1 MKLSALAYAKINL
14 FLKVVGKR
22 NDGLHDL
29 DMIMQSISLADKIT
43 VEETDTDG
51 IRTLCDCDI
60 LDDNI
65 AETAAVEYFKWAN
78 MANQNIRISIEKNIP
93 ISAGLAGGSADAA
106 AVLYLLN
113 RIYNKLSDDE
123 LLTLAGKIGADV
135 PFCLIGGTAR
145 VMGFGDR
152 IEKQDVVD
160 NYHLVLVKSGIK
172 KSTGFMYSLIDGSNE
187 VSDANA
193 GELLEKMEME
203 QNDAYL
209 LMHNDFMQFWND
221 EKSIEVQNDLIGYG
235 ADAVSLSGSGPTFF
249 GVFNEKDA
257 AEKCFANLKTKYDEI
272 YLCRP
277 VSSGIEIIE

>member
-43 VEETDTDG
+43 VEETDTSG
-51 IRTLCDCDI
+51 ITTLCDCDI

-78 MANQNIRISIEKNIP
+78 MANQNISISIEKNIP

-123 LLTLAGKIGADV
+123 LFTLAGKIGADV

-203 QNDAYL
+203 QNDAYR

>member
-43 VEETDTDG
+43 VEETDTSG
-51 IRTLCDCDI
+51 ITTLCDCDI

-78 MANQNIRISIEKNIP
+78 MANQNISISIEKNIP

-113 RIYNKLSDDE
+113 RIYKMLSDDE

-193 GELLEKMEME
+193 GKLLEKMEME

>member
-113 RIYNKLSDDE
+113 RIYKKLSDDE

-152 IEKQDVVD
+152 IEKQDV
-160 NYHLVLVKSGIK
+160 NNKYNLVLVKSGTK
-172 KSTGFMYSLIDGSNE
+172 KSTGYMYSLIDELNE
-187 VSDANA
+187 ISDANA
-193 GELLEKMEME
+193 GELLKKMEME
-203 QNDAYL
+203 QNDAYR

>member
-43 VEETDTDG
+43 VEETDTHG

-78 MANQNIRISIEKNIP
+78 MANQNISISIEKNIP

-123 LLTLAGKIGADV
+123 LFTLAGKIGADV

-203 QNDAYL
+203 QNDAYR

>member
-106 AVLYLLN
+106 AILYLLN

-123 LLTLAGKIGADV
+123 LFTLAGKIGADV

-203 QNDAYL
+203 QNDAYR

>member
-43 VEETDTDG
+43 VEETDTSG
-51 IRTLCDCDI
+51 ITTLCDCDI

-78 MANQNIRISIEKNIP
+78 MANQSIRISIEKNIP

-106 AVLYLLN
+106 AVLFLLN

-152 IEKQDVVD
+152 IEKQDV
-160 NYHLVLVKSGIK
+160 NNKYNLVLVKSGIK
-172 KSTGFMYSLIDGSNE
+172 KSTGFMYSLIDELNE

-193 GELLEKMEME
+193 GELLKKMIMC
-203 QNDAYL
+203 QNDAYC

-235 ADAVSLSGSGPTFF
+235 AGAVSLSGSGPTFF
-249 GVFNEKDA
+249 GVFSEKDA

>member
-43 VEETDTDG
+43 VEETDTSG
-51 IRTLCDCDI
+51 ITTLCDCDI

-78 MANQNIRISIEKNIP
+78 MANQNISISIEKNIP

-221 EKSIEVQNDLIGYG
+221 EKSIDVQNDLIGYG

-249 GVFNEKDA
+249 GVFNEKEA

>member
-14 FLKVVGKR
+14 FLKVTGKR

-29 DMIMQSISLADKIT
+29 DMIVQSISLADKVS
-43 VEETDTDG
+43 VEETDVDG
-51 IRTLCDCDI
+51 ITTVCNCNI
-60 LDDNI
+60 IDDNI
-65 AETAAVEYFKWAN
+65 AEKAAFEYFKCAN
-78 MANQNIRISIEKNIP
+78 MPIQNIKISIEKNIP

-113 RIYNKLSDDE
+113 RIYNKLTDDE
-123 LLTLAGKIGADV
+123 LVALAGNIGADV
-135 PFCLIGGTAR
+135 PFCLIGGTAM
-145 VMGFGDR
+145 VKGFGDR

-160 NYHLVLVKSGIK
+160 NYHLVLVKSGTK
-172 KSTGFMYSLIDGSNE
+172 KSTGYMYSLIDESNKITN
-187 VSDANA
+187 ANVDK
-193 GELLEKMEME
+193 LLEKMKSG
-203 QNDAYL
+203 QADAYQ

-221 EKSIEVQNDLIGYG
+221 ENSIEVQNDLVSLG

-249 GVFNEKDA
+249 GIFNEKDA
-257 AEKCFANLKTKYDEI
+257 AEKCFVNLKNKYEDV

>member
-113 RIYNKLSDDE
+113 RIYKKLSDDE

-152 IEKQDVVD
+152 IEKQYVVD
-160 NYHLVLVKSGIK
+160 NYHLVLVKSGTK
-172 KSTGFMYSLIDGSNE
+172 KSTGYMYSLIDGSNE

-193 GELLEKMEME
+193 CELLEKMEME
-203 QNDAYL
+203 QNDAYR

>member
-43 VEETDTDG
+43 VEETDTSG
-51 IRTLCDCDI
+51 ITTLCDCDI

-78 MANQNIRISIEKNIP
+78 MANQNISISIEKNIP

-249 GVFNEKDA
+249 GVFNEKEA

>member
-43 VEETDTDG
+43 VEETDTSG
-51 IRTLCDCDI
+51 ITTLCDCDI

-78 MANQNIRISIEKNIP
+78 MANQSIRISIEKNIP

-221 EKSIEVQNDLIGYG
+221 EKSIDVQNDLIGYG

-249 GVFNEKDA
+249 GVFNEKEA

>member
-51 IRTLCDCDI
+51 ITTLCDCDI

-78 MANQNIRISIEKNIP
+78 MANQNISISIEKNIP

-113 RIYNKLSDDE
+113 RIYKKLSDDE
-123 LLTLAGKIGADV
+123 LRTLAGKIGADV

-203 QNDAYL
+203 QNDAYR

>member
-43 VEETDTDG
+43 VEETDTSG
-51 IRTLCDCDI
+51 ITTLCDCDI

-123 LLTLAGKIGADV
+123 LFTLAGKIGADV

-193 GELLEKMEME
+193 GKLLEKMEME
-203 QNDAYL
+203 QNDAYR

>member
-113 RIYNKLSDDE
+113 RIYKKLSDDE

-152 IEKQDVVD
+152 IEKQYVVD

-172 KSTGFMYSLIDGSNE
+172 KSTGYMYSLIDGSNE

-193 GELLEKMEME
+193 CELLEKMEME
-203 QNDAYL
+203 QNDAYR

>member
-51 IRTLCDCDI
+51 ITTLCDCDI

-65 AETAAVEYFKWAN
+65 AETAAVEYFKWSN
-78 MANQNIRISIEKNIP
+78 MANQNISISIEKNIP

-113 RIYNKLSDDE
+113 RIYKKLSDDE

>member
-43 VEETDTDG
+43 VEETDTSG
-51 IRTLCDCDI
+51 ITTLCDCDI

-78 MANQNIRISIEKNIP
+78 MANQSIRISIEKNIP

-106 AVLYLLN
+106 AVLFLLN

-152 IEKQDVVD
+152 IERQDVVD

-193 GELLEKMEME
+193 GELLEKMEMK
-203 QNDAYL
+203 QNEAYL

>member
-43 VEETDTDG
+43 VEETDTSG
-51 IRTLCDCDI
+51 ITTLCDCDI

-78 MANQNIRISIEKNIP
+78 MANQSIRISIEKNIP

-123 LLTLAGKIGADV
+123 LFTLAGKIGADV

-193 GELLEKMEME
+193 GELLQKMEME

>member
-43 VEETDTDG
+43 VEETDTSG
-51 IRTLCDCDI
+51 ITTLCDCDI

-78 MANQNIRISIEKNIP
+78 MANQSIRISIEKNIP

-106 AVLYLLN
+106 AVLFLLN

-152 IEKQDVVD
+152 IEKQYVVD

-193 GELLEKMEME
+193 GELLEKMEMK

>member
-43 VEETDTDG
+43 VEETDTSG
-51 IRTLCDCDI
+51 ITTLCDCDI

-78 MANQNIRISIEKNIP
+78 MANQNLSISIEKNIP

-249 GVFNEKDA
+249 GVFNEKEA

>member
-43 VEETDTDG
+43 VEETDTNG

-78 MANQNIRISIEKNIP
+78 MANQNISISIEKNIP

-113 RIYNKLSDDE
+113 RIYKKLSDDE

-152 IEKQDVVD
+152 IEKQDV
-160 NYHLVLVKSGIK
+160 NNKYNLVLVKSGIK

-235 ADAVSLSGSGPTFF
+235 AGAVSLSGSGPTFF
-249 GVFNEKDA
+249 GVFSEKDA
-257 AEKCFANLKTKYDEI
+257 AEKCFANLTKKYDDI

>member
-43 VEETDTDG
+43 VEETDTSG
-51 IRTLCDCDI
+51 ITTLCDCDI

-78 MANQNIRISIEKNIP
+78 MANQNISISIEKNIP

-123 LLTLAGKIGADV
+123 LFTLAGKIGADV

>member
-51 IRTLCDCDI
+51 ITTLCDCDI

-65 AETAAVEYFKWAN
+65 AETAAVEYFKWSN
-78 MANQNIRISIEKNIP
+78 MANQNISISIEKNIP

-113 RIYNKLSDDE
+113 RIYKKLSDDE

-203 QNDAYL
+203 QNDAYR

>member
-43 VEETDTDG
+43 VEETDTSG
-51 IRTLCDCDI
+51 ITTLCDCDI

-78 MANQNIRISIEKNIP
+78 MANQSIRISIEKNIP

-123 LLTLAGKIGADV
+123 LFTLAGKIGADV

>member
-43 VEETDTDG
+43 VEETDMSG
-51 IRTLCDCDI
+51 ITTLCDCDI

-78 MANQNIRISIEKNIP
+78 MANQNISISIEKNIP

-113 RIYNKLSDDE
+113 RIYKKLSDDE

>member
-29 DMIMQSISLADKIT
+29 DMIMQSISLADKVT
-43 VEETDTDG
+43 VEETDIGG
-51 IRTLCDCDI
+51 IVTFCDCDI
-60 LDDNI
+60 IGDNI
-65 AETAAVEYFKWAN
+65 AERAAQQYFEYAN
-78 MANQNIRISIEKNIP
+78 MLIQNIRISIEKNIP
-93 ISAGLAGGSADAA
+93 ISAGLAGGSANAA

-123 LLTLAGKIGADV
+123 LVALAGTIGADV

-145 VMGFGDR
+145 VKGFGDR
-152 IEKQDVVD
+152 IEKKDVTD
-160 NYHLVLVKSGIK
+160 NYHLVLVKSGTK
-172 KSTGFMYSLIDGSNE
+172 KSTGYMYSLIDESNE
-187 VSDANA
+187 ITDADA
-193 GELLEKMEME
+193 DTLLESMKSV
-203 QNDAYL
+203 QADAYR
-209 LMHNDFMQFWND
+209 LMHNDFMRFWND
-221 EKSIEVQNDLIGYG
+221 ENSVEVQNDLIDLG

-249 GVFNEKDA
+249 GIFNDNNA
-257 AEKCFANLKTKYDEI
+257 AKECFSNLKNKYKDV